1 MPSPW
6 IVQWAGLVAAD
17 ATVLDVAAG
26 GGRHTRFFA
35 DRGHKVTAIDRDVS
49 ALAAQPNVEIVQAD
63 LEDGSPWPLPGRT
76 FGAVVVTNYLHRP
89 LFPALLDALA
99 PGGVLLYE
107 TFMEGNERFGRP
119 SQPGVPA
126 EGRRA
131 AGAGARPLL
140 RRRLR
145 GADDQRTEDGD
156 GPAHRRT
163 EALTTRPPS
172 RRPACAARAR
182 RTSGRA
188 SATAPSCAPRRS
200 WRDRP
205 RQ

>member
-35 DRGHKVTAIDRDVS
+35 QRGHKVTAVDRDVS
-49 ALAAQPNVEIVQAD
+49 ALSAGPTIEIVQAD
-63 LEDGSPWPLPGRT
+63 LEDGSPWPLPGRR

-89 LFPALLDALA
+89 LFPALLDALM

-119 SQPGVPA
+119 SNPEFLLKDGELLEIVH
-126 EGRRA
+126 GRFSVVA
-131 AGAGARPLL
+131 YEARMISEPKM
-140 RRRLR
+140 
-145 GADDQRTEDGD
+145 AMVQRI
-156 GPAHRRT
+156 
-163 EALTTRPPS
+163 
-172 RRPACAARAR
+172 AARKI
-182 RTSGRA
+182 
-188 SATAPSCAPRRS
+188 
-200 WRDRP
+200 
-205 RQ
+205 

>member
-6 IVQWAGLVAAD
+6 IVQWAGLIAAG
-17 ATVLDVAAG
+17 AAVLDIAAG

-63 LEDGSPWPLPGRT
+63 LEDGSPWPLPGRS
-76 FGAVVVTNYLHRP
+76 FGAVIVTNYLHRP

-119 SQPGVPA
+119 SQPEFLLKDGELLELA
-126 EGRRA
+126 RGRFSIVAYEARLVSEPKMAMIQRIAARLIGPRA
-131 AGAGARPLL
+131 
-140 RRRLR
+140 
-145 GADDQRTEDGD
+145 
-156 GPAHRRT
+156 
-163 EALTTRPPS
+163 S
-172 RRPACAARAR
+172 RPA
-182 RTSGRA
+182 S
-188 SATAPSCAPRRS
+188 
-200 WRDRP
+200 
-205 RQ
+205 

>member
-35 DRGHKVTAIDRDVS
+35 QRGHKVTALDRDVS
-49 ALAAQPNVEIVQAD
+49 ALSAGPTIEIVQAD
-63 LEDGSPWPLPGRT
+63 LENGSPWPLPGRR

-89 LFPALLDALA
+89 LFPALLDALM

-119 SQPGVPA
+119 SNPEFLLKDGELLEIVH
-126 EGRRA
+126 GRFSVVA
-131 AGAGARPLL
+131 YEARMISEPKM
-140 RRRLR
+140 
-145 GADDQRTEDGD
+145 AMVQRI
-156 GPAHRRT
+156 
-163 EALTTRPPS
+163 
-172 RRPACAARAR
+172 AARKI
-182 RTSGRA
+182 
-188 SATAPSCAPRRS
+188 
-200 WRDRP
+200 
-205 RQ
+205 